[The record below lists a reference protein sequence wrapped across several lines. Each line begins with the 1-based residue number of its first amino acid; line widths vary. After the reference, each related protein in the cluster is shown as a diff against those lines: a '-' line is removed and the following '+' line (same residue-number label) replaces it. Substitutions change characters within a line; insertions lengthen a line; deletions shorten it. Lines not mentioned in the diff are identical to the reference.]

1 MALSETVNENLEE
14 AQSYLK
20 NALSFASRQEESYV
34 MVEIA
39 HLIRAID
46 NIKMRD
52 KIVDNIRDSQKPP
65 F

>member
-39 HLIRAID
+39 HLIKAID
-46 NIKMRD
+46 NIKMMD
-52 KIVDNIRDSQKPP
+52 KIVDTIRDSQKPP